1 MEKTNGGTQMR
12 RKRITR
18 RIRQLALGLI
28 EEGLGYDW
36 DYLRT
41 RVLDENDNQYQMAE
55 YVEAL
60 EYIYWKMK

>member
-1 MEKTNGGTQMR
+1 MR

-36 DYLRT
+36 DYLRI
-41 RVLDENDNQYQMAE
+41 RVLDENDNQYEMAE

>member
-1 MEKTNGGTQMR
+1 MR